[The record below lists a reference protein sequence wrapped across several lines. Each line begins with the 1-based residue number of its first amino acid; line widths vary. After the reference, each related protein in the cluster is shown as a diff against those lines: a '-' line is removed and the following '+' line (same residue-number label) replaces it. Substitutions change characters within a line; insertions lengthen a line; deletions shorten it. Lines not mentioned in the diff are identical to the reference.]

1 MIFVVDV
8 VSAVTVPLVKLG
20 TTVFASAVEWRVTSA
35 TPAHR
40 AELTLFLKLEV
51 NPSKDITK
59 SSHFFT
65 DSRLGSSACVCNGHA
80 ITGIHQRQMTARM
93 SKFFI

>member
-8 VSAVTVPLVKLG
+8 VSAVIVPLVKLG
-20 TTVFASAVEWRVTSA
+20 TTVFASAGAWRVTSA

-40 AELTLFLKLEV
+40 AEITLFLKLEV

-59 SSHFFT
+59 PSHFFT
-65 DSRLGSSACVCNGHA
+65 DSRLGSSACVCSGQAA
-80 ITGIHQRQMTARM
+80 IGIHQRPISARM
-93 SKFFI
+93 SKFLI

>member
-1 MIFVVDV
+1 VVDV
-8 VSAVTVPLVKLG
+8 VSAVIVPLVKLG
-20 TTVFASAVEWRVTSA
+20 TTVFASAVEWRVTST

-40 AELTLFLKLEV
+40 AKFTLLLKLEV

-59 SSHFFT
+59 PSHFFT
-65 DSRLGSSACVCNGHA
+65 DSRLGSSACVCSGQAA
-80 ITGIHQRQMTARM
+80 IGIHQRQMTARM